1 MSRELHDVV
10 GHTVNLLVVQAGAA
24 RMVLDQDPVQAR
36 DLLKGMEDTG
46 RETLADLDRVL
57 ATLRDDTK
65 RGEDRGDTAN
75 RAPGLA
81 QLPDLV
87 GRFHDSGVD
96 ARLTIDPGLR
106 LPRDLDLAAYRI
118 VQEALTNTL
127 KHAAP
132 CSATVAVERR
142 DGSVIIQ
149 VSDTGPGV
157 RRADPHGRGL
167 VGIAE
172 RVSMCGGV
180 LEHGNG
186 RARWLPAAGGPSA
199 AMTIRVL
206 LADDD
211 TLVRAGLAVVLGTAA
226 DLTVVAEAADGIEA
240 VDLCLRHTPDVVLMD
255 VRMPG
260 IDGIEATRRLVAA
273 RPDIKILILTTFH
286 DDEYVY
292 GGLRAGASGFL
303 LKRASPE
310 RLLEAVRTVA
320 AGEALLDPLVT
331 RGLIHRFL
339 STGGSTVPGPSAE
352 TRRQLDRLTERER
365 QVLLLVA
372 QGRSNAEIADLL
384 VIAESTAK
392 THVKRVLAKIDVH
405 DRAQAVVFAY
415 RSGLITDG
423 GIGPT

>member
-1 MSRELHDVV
+1 VGLEGLTRQLGRLRRVPPPAVDAGIALIFVGLVAAEVVRQPMPGGRTALFAVLTLVMAVCLAVRRRWPLAAYAIATAALVAESFLHVATEFTPLATLVGAYSVGLYATRARARWGPVIVVAGVVGFFAGTTGLQRTDPVQLAYVLLIWLGGWAFGYARARRGEDAERVRRALEREVVAEERVRMSRELHDVV

-24 RMVLDQDPVQAR
+24 RMVLDQDPAQAR

-65 RGEDRGDTAN
+65 RGDDRGGTAN

-96 ARLTIDPGLR
+96 AELSIDPGLR

-132 CSATVAVERR
+132 CSATVAVERVN
-142 DGSVIIQ
+142 GSMIIE

-157 RRADPHGRGL
+157 RRADPQGRGL

-186 RARWLPAAGGPSA
+186 RDGG
-199 AMTIRVL
+199 
-206 LADDD
+206 
-211 TLVRAGLAVVLGTAA
+211 
-226 DLTVVAEAADGIEA
+226 
-240 VDLCLRHTPDVVLMD
+240 
-255 VRMPG
+255 
-260 IDGIEATRRLVAA
+260 
-273 RPDIKILILTTFH
+273 FH
-286 DDEYVY
+286 
-292 GGLRAGASGFL
+292 LRAVL
-303 LKRASPE
+303 
-310 RLLEAVRTVA
+310 
-320 AGEALLDPLVT
+320 PL
-331 RGLIHRFL
+331 
-339 STGGSTVPGPSAE
+339 P
-352 TRRQLDRLTERER
+352 
-365 QVLLLVA
+365 
-372 QGRSNAEIADLL
+372 
-384 VIAESTAK
+384 
-392 THVKRVLAKIDVH
+392 
-405 DRAQAVVFAY
+405 
-415 RSGLITDG
+415 
-423 GIGPT
+423 

>member
-1 MSRELHDVV
+1 VGLEGLTRQLGRLRRVPPIVVDAGIALIFVVLVAAEAVRQPMPGGRTAVFVVLTLVMAVCLAVRRRWPLAAYAIGTAALVAESFLHVATEFTPLATLVGAYSVGLYATRARARWGLLIVVAGVVGFFAGTPGLRQTNPVRLAYVLLIWLGGWGFGYARARRGEDQERVRQALEREVVAEERVRMSRELHDVV

-24 RMVLDQDPVQAR
+24 RMVLDQDPAQAR
-36 DLLKGMEDTG
+36 DLLKGMEETG

-65 RGEDRGDTAN
+65 RGDNRGDTAN
-75 RAPGLA
+75 RTPGLA

-186 RARWLPAAGGPSA
+186 RDGGF
-199 AMTIRVL
+199 R
-206 LADDD
+206 
-211 TLVRAGLAVVLGTAA
+211 
-226 DLTVVAEAADGIEA
+226 
-240 VDLCLRHTPDVVLMD
+240 
-255 VRMPG
+255 
-260 IDGIEATRRLVAA
+260 
-273 RPDIKILILTTFH
+273 
-286 DDEYVY
+286 
-292 GGLRAGASGFL
+292 LRAVL
-303 LKRASPE
+303 
-310 RLLEAVRTVA
+310 
-320 AGEALLDPLVT
+320 PL
-331 RGLIHRFL
+331 
-339 STGGSTVPGPSAE
+339 P
-352 TRRQLDRLTERER
+352 
-365 QVLLLVA
+365 
-372 QGRSNAEIADLL
+372 
-384 VIAESTAK
+384 
-392 THVKRVLAKIDVH
+392 
-405 DRAQAVVFAY
+405 
-415 RSGLITDG
+415 
-423 GIGPT
+423 

>member
-1 MSRELHDVV
+1 VGFEGLTRSLRRLHRVPPLVVDAGIALIFVVLVASEAVRQPVAGGRTALFAVLTLVMAACLALRRRWPLAAYAIATSALVVESFLHVATEFTPLATLVGAYSVGLYATQARARWGPVIVVAGVVGFFAGTTGLRGTDPVQLAYVLLVWLGGWGFGYATARRREDQERVRRALEREVIAEERVRMSRELHDVV

-96 ARLTIDPGLR
+96 ARLTIDPELR

-132 CSATVAVERR
+132 CSATVAVEREN
-142 DGSVIIQ
+142 GSMTIE

-186 RARWLPAAGGPSA
+186 QDGGF
-199 AMTIRVL
+199 R
-206 LADDD
+206 
-211 TLVRAGLAVVLGTAA
+211 
-226 DLTVVAEAADGIEA
+226 
-240 VDLCLRHTPDVVLMD
+240 
-255 VRMPG
+255 
-260 IDGIEATRRLVAA
+260 
-273 RPDIKILILTTFH
+273 
-286 DDEYVY
+286 
-292 GGLRAGASGFL
+292 LRAVL
-303 LKRASPE
+303 
-310 RLLEAVRTVA
+310 
-320 AGEALLDPLVT
+320 PL
-331 RGLIHRFL
+331 
-339 STGGSTVPGPSAE
+339 P
-352 TRRQLDRLTERER
+352 
-365 QVLLLVA
+365 
-372 QGRSNAEIADLL
+372 
-384 VIAESTAK
+384 
-392 THVKRVLAKIDVH
+392 
-405 DRAQAVVFAY
+405 
-415 RSGLITDG
+415 
-423 GIGPT
+423 

>member
-1 MSRELHDVV
+1 MGFDGLIRPLGRVPPLVVDAGIAAIFVLLVAAEAVRQPMPGGRTALFALLTLVLAASLVLRRKWPLTALVIGVAALVVESFLHVATVFTPLATLVGAYSVGLYATRTRARWGLLIIVAGVVGYFVGTPGLRRTDPVQLAYVLLVWLGGWAFGYARARRGEDQERVRRALEREVIAEERVRMSRELHDVV

-81 QLPDLV
+81 QLPDLF

-96 ARLTIDPGLR
+96 ARLMIDPGLR

-186 RARWLPAAGGPSA
+186 RDGGF
-199 AMTIRVL
+199 R
-206 LADDD
+206 
-211 TLVRAGLAVVLGTAA
+211 
-226 DLTVVAEAADGIEA
+226 
-240 VDLCLRHTPDVVLMD
+240 
-255 VRMPG
+255 
-260 IDGIEATRRLVAA
+260 
-273 RPDIKILILTTFH
+273 
-286 DDEYVY
+286 
-292 GGLRAGASGFL
+292 LRAVL
-303 LKRASPE
+303 
-310 RLLEAVRTVA
+310 
-320 AGEALLDPLVT
+320 PL
-331 RGLIHRFL
+331 
-339 STGGSTVPGPSAE
+339 P
-352 TRRQLDRLTERER
+352 
-365 QVLLLVA
+365 
-372 QGRSNAEIADLL
+372 
-384 VIAESTAK
+384 
-392 THVKRVLAKIDVH
+392 
-405 DRAQAVVFAY
+405 
-415 RSGLITDG
+415 
-423 GIGPT
+423 

>member
-1 MSRELHDVV
+1 MGFEGLTRSLRRLRRVPPPVVDAGISVIFVLLVAAEAIRQPMPAGRTAVFVVLTLVMAVCLVLRRRWPLATYAIATAALVVESFLHVATEFTPLATLVGAYSVGLYASRARARWGVLIVVAGVVGFFAGTPGLQRTNPVQLAYVLLIWLGGWGFGYTTARRREDQERVRRALEREVVAEERVRMSRELHDVV

-24 RMVLDQDPVQAR
+24 RMVLDQDPAQAR

-46 RETLADLDRVL
+46 RETLTDLDRVL

-132 CSATVAVERR
+132 CSATVEVERR
-142 DGSVIIQ
+142 NGSMIIE

-157 RRADPHGRGL
+157 RRADRHGRGL

-186 RARWLPAAGGPSA
+186 QDGGF
-199 AMTIRVL
+199 R
-206 LADDD
+206 
-211 TLVRAGLAVVLGTAA
+211 
-226 DLTVVAEAADGIEA
+226 
-240 VDLCLRHTPDVVLMD
+240 
-255 VRMPG
+255 
-260 IDGIEATRRLVAA
+260 
-273 RPDIKILILTTFH
+273 
-286 DDEYVY
+286 
-292 GGLRAGASGFL
+292 LRAVL
-303 LKRASPE
+303 
-310 RLLEAVRTVA
+310 
-320 AGEALLDPLVT
+320 PL
-331 RGLIHRFL
+331 
-339 STGGSTVPGPSAE
+339 P
-352 TRRQLDRLTERER
+352 
-365 QVLLLVA
+365 
-372 QGRSNAEIADLL
+372 
-384 VIAESTAK
+384 
-392 THVKRVLAKIDVH
+392 
-405 DRAQAVVFAY
+405 
-415 RSGLITDG
+415 
-423 GIGPT
+423 

>member
-1 MSRELHDVV
+1 MGFERLTRSLGRLRHVPPLVVDAGISLIFVVLVAAEAVRQPVPGGRTALFAVLTLVMAVCLVLRRRWPLAAYAIGTAALVVESFLHVATEFTPLATLVGAYSVGLYATRARARWGLVIVVAGVVGFFAGTPGLGGTNPVQLAYVLLIWLGGWGFGYATARRREDQERVRRALEREVIAEERVRMSRELHDVV

-24 RMVLDQDPVQAR
+24 RMVLDQDPVKVR
-36 DLLKGMEDTG
+36 DLLKGMEETG

-65 RGEDRGDTAN
+65 RDDRGETGN

-96 ARLTIDPGLR
+96 ARLSVDPGLR

-142 DGSVIIQ
+142 DGSMIIQ

-186 RARWLPAAGGPSA
+186 QDGGF
-199 AMTIRVL
+199 R
-206 LADDD
+206 
-211 TLVRAGLAVVLGTAA
+211 
-226 DLTVVAEAADGIEA
+226 
-240 VDLCLRHTPDVVLMD
+240 
-255 VRMPG
+255 
-260 IDGIEATRRLVAA
+260 
-273 RPDIKILILTTFH
+273 
-286 DDEYVY
+286 
-292 GGLRAGASGFL
+292 LRAVL
-303 LKRASPE
+303 
-310 RLLEAVRTVA
+310 
-320 AGEALLDPLVT
+320 PL
-331 RGLIHRFL
+331 
-339 STGGSTVPGPSAE
+339 P
-352 TRRQLDRLTERER
+352 
-365 QVLLLVA
+365 
-372 QGRSNAEIADLL
+372 
-384 VIAESTAK
+384 
-392 THVKRVLAKIDVH
+392 
-405 DRAQAVVFAY
+405 
-415 RSGLITDG
+415 
-423 GIGPT
+423 